1 MSIILNLAAFLG
13 NIFLSYESTWIEYN
27 NNKTN
32 TEVQSIILYSVK
44 TNQYGKINI
53 TQTIFDS
60 YIYQTGWNYD
70 KDIINKVLDDS
81 DISNKFSKLNF
92 NNNDNSYLFYNN
104 IILEPDF
111 ENKILNIKFDSYI

>member
-1 MSIILNLAAFLG
+1 MSILLNLAAFLG
-13 NIFLSYESTWIEYN
+13 NIFLSYESTWIDYN

-32 TEVQSIILYSVK
+32 EEIKAIILYAVK
-44 TNQYGKINI
+44 TNQYGKVNI
-53 TQTIFDS
+53 KQTIYDS

-81 DISNKFSKLNF
+81 YFLNKFNKLNF
-92 NNNDNSYLFYNN
+92 KNYDNSYLFYNN

>member
-13 NIFLSYESTWIEYN
+13 NILLSYESTWMEYN

-32 TEVQSIILYSVK
+32 EEIKSIILYSIK

-53 TQTIFDS
+53 TQTIYDS
-60 YIYQTGWNYD
+60 YIYQTGWNYN
-70 KDIINKVLDDS
+70 KDIINKVLDNK
-81 DISNKFSKLNF
+81 DILKKFNKLNF
-92 NNNDNSYLFYNN
+92 TNNDNSYLFYTN

-111 ENKILNIKFDSYI
+111 VNKILNIKFDSYI